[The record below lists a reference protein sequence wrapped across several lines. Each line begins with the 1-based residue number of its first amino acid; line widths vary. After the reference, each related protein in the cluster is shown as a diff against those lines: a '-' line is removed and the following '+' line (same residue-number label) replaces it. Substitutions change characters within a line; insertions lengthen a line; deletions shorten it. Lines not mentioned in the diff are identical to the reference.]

1 LNLDHKLEVIIK
13 QDNKSFVASCPSF
26 PKCKGLGDT
35 KDVALEKLSQSIG
48 RVIGKMAKSAIQ
60 GVLTSDNYT
69 EIIFDATQKVCEQRR
84 IFSLYSGLLPMQ
96 RGILFKVSELSSLVP
111 QETTEEEP
119 KNVQNLNLFQTEKE
133 TLSQKLNIDVGQ
145 LLEKQPSQQAKD
157 GYVFGFPLNFN

>member
-1 LNLDHKLEVIIK
+1 
-13 QDNKSFVASCPSF
+13 
-26 PKCKGLGDT
+26 
-35 KDVALEKLSQSIG
+35 
-48 RVIGKMAKSAIQ
+48 
-60 GVLTSDNYT
+60 
-69 EIIFDATQKVCEQRR
+69 VCEQRR

-111 QETTEEEP
+111 QKNTDTEP

-145 LLEKQPSQQAKD
+145 LLEKQPSQQAND